1 MAKENYTAIEMTER
15 ECKIAQLT
23 RRKEGLFI
31 ENLLHITFPVQDE
44 NPESA
49 SSHKAKAKRASTLQ
63 QAFKQARLKPGK
75 VTLLVP
81 KNLVT
86 TRLVQLPSTDPDE
99 VTKMDRF
106 EAGRHIQFNIERHM
120 LSHHILEV
128 DELKGSTVLI
138 AAADS
143 SVFQDMIDVI
153 NDAGLKLTTVEV
165 STLGLYNY
173 YLFIRRQSSQIV
185 SSAVSEP
192 TSDKFSTA
200 LINIG
205 SLTTDIVITQ
215 DGKMLFNRS
224 CSVGVAK
231 LREELQSYLPA
242 EYPVSSLPLS
252 EFDILHLQQSLE
264 NLLGISSTASPD
276 NTETKLTEE
285 TGEASTL
292 RVEFPS
298 NKVINIKSMVDIV
311 QQWLQRLLLEIR
323 RTYEFARREFDCYP
337 AREIFLSGEG
347 ALFKN
352 IEQFF
357 LVNLGV
363 KTYFLNP
370 IKDLPLTKPELSI
383 TVTYPQIYVECLGS
397 LLRQFTPEAI
407 KINLIPEIYV
417 KRELAQ
423 QRRTSYLTQGTLIF
437 AIIILS
443 VIYLYQQIT
452 YRERLLNW
460 YLEQNKKLS
469 PAVTELTDKGK
480 KLAIIQKHL
489 RDKRSAL
496 AILDAISQFEFIPQ
510 RVSLTNFQY
519 EKDASVQLNGHALSI
534 PDLNLF
540 ESSLDKTGF
549 FTSVTTKQ
557 RSTTTLPGRSQEI
570 YAFTI
575 VCELKK

>member
-15 ECKIAQLT
+15 ECKIAQVT
-23 RRKEGLFI
+23 RHKEGLFI
-31 ENLLHITFPVQDE
+31 ENLLHITFPVQEDGTE
-44 NPESA
+44 NSSSNKARRVSA
-49 SSHKAKAKRASTLQ
+49 LQ
-63 QAFKQARLKPGK
+63 QALKQARLKPGK

-99 VTKMDRF
+99 ITKMARF
-106 EAGRHIQFNIERHM
+106 EAGRHIPFNIERHII
-120 LSHHILEV
+120 SHHILEA

-143 SVFQDMIDVI
+143 TVFQDMIDII
-153 NDAGLKLTTVEV
+153 NDAGLKLSAVDV

-173 YLFIRRQSSQIV
+173 YLFVRHQPSQIF
-185 SSAVSEP
+185 SSTTTEP
-192 TSDKFSTA
+192 TGDKFSTA

-215 DGKMLFNRS
+215 EGKMLFNRS
-224 CSVGVAK
+224 CSVGLTK
-231 LREELQSYLPA
+231 LYEELSGCLPA
-242 EYPVSSLPLS
+242 EYSGNALPLS
-252 EFDILHLQQSLE
+252 ELDVLHVQESLE
-264 NLLGISSTASPD
+264 TLLGISSTASTNEPD
-276 NTETKLTEE
+276 SKSTVENDET
-285 TGEASTL
+285 ATL
-292 RVEFPS
+292 WVEYPG
-298 NKVINIKSMVDIV
+298 NKTKSIKNMVEIV

-363 KTYFLNP
+363 KSYFLNP
-370 IKDLPLTKPELSI
+370 VQDLPLIKPELTATI
-383 TVTYPQIYVECLGS
+383 TYPQIFVECLGS
-397 LLRQFTPEAI
+397 LLRQFTPESI

-423 QRRTSYLTQGTLIF
+423 QRRTSYLTQGTLVV
-437 AIIILS
+437 AIIILT

-469 PAVTELTDKGK
+469 PAVAELTDKGK

-496 AILDAISQFEFIPQ
+496 AILDAISQFEFMPQ

-519 EKDASVQLNGHALSI
+519 EKDVSVQLNGHALSI

-540 ESSLDKTGF
+540 ESSLEKTGF
-549 FTSVTTKQ
+549 FSSVTTKQ

>member
-1 MAKENYTAIEMTER
+1 M
-15 ECKIAQLT
+15 
-23 RRKEGLFI
+23 
-31 ENLLHITFPVQDE
+31 
-44 NPESA
+44 
-49 SSHKAKAKRASTLQ
+49 
-63 QAFKQARLKPGK
+63 
-75 VTLLVP
+75 
-81 KNLVT
+81 
-86 TRLVQLPSTDPDE
+86 QLPSTDPE
-99 VTKMDRF
+99 EITKMARF
-106 EAGRHIQFNIERHM
+106 EAGRHIPFNIERHII
-120 LSHHILEV
+120 SHHILEV

-143 SVFQDMIDVI
+143 TVFQDMIDIV
-153 NDAGLKLTTVEV
+153 NDAGLKLSAVDV

-173 YLFIRRQSSQIV
+173 YLFIRQQPSQIF
-185 SSAVSEP
+185 SSAITEP
-192 TSDKFSTA
+192 TSEKFSTA

-215 DGKMLFNRS
+215 EGKMLFNRS
-224 CSVGVAK
+224 CSVGLAK
-231 LREELQSYLPA
+231 LYEELHSCLPA
-242 EYPVSSLPLS
+242 EYSANVLPLS
-252 EFDILHLQQSLE
+252 ELDVLHVQESLE
-264 NLLGISSTASPD
+264 NLLGISSATSTNEPETNSPVEND
-276 NTETKLTEE
+276 ET
-285 TGEASTL
+285 STL
-292 RVEFPS
+292 RVEYPA
-298 NKVINIKSMVDIV
+298 NKTKSIKNMVAIV

-370 IKDLPLTKPELSI
+370 VQDLPLAKPDLASTI
-383 TVTYPQIYVECLGS
+383 TDPQIFVECLGS
-397 LLRQFTPEAI
+397 LLRQFTSESI

-417 KRELAQ
+417 RRELAQ
-423 QRRTSYLTQGTLIF
+423 QRRTSYLTQGTLVV
-437 AIIILS
+437 AIVILT

-469 PAVTELTDKGK
+469 PAVAELTDKGK

-496 AILDAISQFEFIPQ
+496 AILDAISQFEFMPQ

-540 ESSLDKTGF
+540 ESSLEKTGF
-549 FTSVTTKQ
+549 FSSVTTKQ